1 MRDMTGT
8 IYLSVVLALAT
19 AASPLWAAGLSDQV
33 QQRRDAELRALQ
45 LQIQQQQQTGP
56 TIKASPQRKLRIE
69 QWRRDQQNEQL
80 QLYRQQQRQR
90 RLQPPQPALQPPQ
103 LRPTPQDTTQEDD
116 FRRQR
121 EIQRLQ
127 RQPPPSR

>member
-1 MRDMTGT
+1 MTQT
-8 IYLSVVLALAT
+8 ICLSVALALAM
-19 AASPLWAAGLSDQV
+19 AARPLWAAGLSDQV

-45 LQIQQQQQTGP
+45 LQIQQQQQAGP
-56 TIKASPQRKLRIE
+56 TLEASPQRKLQIE

-80 QLYRQQQRQR
+80 RLYRQQQRQR
-90 RLQPPQPALQPPQ
+90 RLQPPPQQELQPPQ